1 MFRIFGHYIPK
12 SLFLLGS
19 TENLI
24 LLLSVYFS
32 ISLGASVTGID
43 TPIWPKALLFSV
55 VMILV
60 MTAMGLYQHITED
73 DTTLV
78 FTRIL
83 LSFLL
88 GVVLLTFIYK
98 MVPELFFGR
107 NVFLLAVLSSFFGII
122 SCRLV
127 WHLRQDQL
135 LTQNTLVIGAGKKA
149 EQLERLNRMGNAGV
163 TISGYLNIEGSGPR
177 MIKDDR
183 IFDVDPDLTNLS
195 KIIADHHIRE
205 IVIALD
211 ERRKFIPIDRI
222 LDCKMRGVRVIDVN
236 TFLERQLG
244 KICLK
249 TLHPSSL
256 IFTEGFIQNEAK
268 TFIKRVFDV
277 TVSSIILLLA
287 LPVML
292 VTVLA
297 ILIESGGRGSI
308 IYRQQ
313 RVGAN
318 GNIFSIY
325 KFRSMRENAEV
336 DGKAVWASKNDARVT
351 AVGKF
356 IRKTRI
362 DELPQ
367 LINVLKGDMSFVG
380 PRPERPEFVENLS
393 REIPFYSLRH
403 HVKPGITGW
412 AQICYPYGANV
423 DDAREKLQYDLYY
436 LKNNTIFLDVL
447 ILIQTAA
454 VILLC
459 KGAR

>member
-43 TPIWPKALLFSV
+43 TPIWPKALLFSI

-127 WHLRQDQL
+127 WHLRQDHI

-195 KIIADHHIRE
+195 KIIADNHIRE

-292 VTVLA
+292 VTALA

-318 GNIFSIY
+318 GKIFSIY
-325 KFRSMRENAEV
+325 KFRSMRENAEI
-336 DGKAVWASKNDARVT
+336 DGKAVWASKNDVRVT

-436 LKNNTIFLDVL
+436 LKNNTIFLDLL

>member
-43 TPIWPKALLFSV
+43 TPIWPKALLFSI

-127 WHLRQDQL
+127 WHLRQDHI

-183 IFDVDPDLTNLS
+183 IFDIDPDLTNLS
-195 KIIADHHIRE
+195 KIIADNHIRK

-222 LDCKMRGVRVIDVN
+222 LDCKMRGVRVVDVN

-292 VTVLA
+292 VTALA

-318 GNIFSIY
+318 GKTFSIY
-325 KFRSMRENAEV
+325 KFRSMQENAEV

-436 LKNNTIFLDVL
+436 LKNNTIFLDLL

-459 KGAR
+459 RGAR

>member
-12 SLFLLGS
+12 TLLLLGS

-24 LLLSVYFS
+24 LLISVYFS
-32 ISLGASVTGID
+32 ISIGASVSVID
-43 TPIWPKALLFSV
+43 APIWPKALLFSV
-55 VMILV
+55 VMLLV

-73 DTTLV
+73 DTALI

-83 LSFLL
+83 LSFFL

-98 MVPELFFGR
+98 LFPEFFFGK

-122 SCRLV
+122 SCRMI
-127 WHLRQDQL
+127 WHLRQDNL
-135 LTQNTLVIGAGKKA
+135 LKQSTLVIGAGKKA
-149 EQLERLNRMGNAGV
+149 DQLERLNRMGNSGIRIV
-163 TISGYLNIEGSGPR
+163 GYLNIEGSGPKV
-177 MIKDDR
+177 IKDER
-183 IFDVDPDLTNLS
+183 IFDVDQEMSNLS
-195 KIIADHHIRE
+195 SVISDNNIRE

-211 ERRKFIPIDRI
+211 ERRNFIPIERI
-222 LDCKMRGVRVIDVN
+222 LDCKMRGVRVIDIN
-236 TFLERQLG
+236 SFLERQLG

-256 IFTEGFIQNEAK
+256 IFTEGFVQGEFK
-268 TFIKRVFDV
+268 SFIKRLFDISASV
-277 TVSSIILLLA
+277 IMLLLT

-292 VTVLA
+292 VAALA
-297 ILIESGGRGSI
+297 IMIESKGHGSI
-308 IYRQQ
+308 IYNQR

-318 GNIFSIY
+318 GKPFNIY
-325 KFRSMRENAEV
+325 KFRSMQENAES
-336 DGKAVWASKNDARVT
+336 DGKAVWASKNDSRVT
-351 AVGKF
+351 SVGKF
-356 IRKTRI
+356 LRKTRI

-380 PRPERPEFVENLS
+380 PRPERPEFVENLTK
-393 REIPFYSLRH
+393 EIPYYSLRH

-412 AQICYPYGANV
+412 AQICYPYGANIN
-423 DDAREKLQYDLYY
+423 DAREKHQYDLYY
-436 LKNNTIFLDVL
+436 LKNNTIFLDLL

-454 VILLC
+454 VIMLC

>member
-12 SLFLLGS
+12 TLFLLGS

-24 LLLSVYFS
+24 LLISVYFS
-32 ISLGASVTGID
+32 ISLGASVSVLD
-43 TPIWPKALLFSV
+43 TPIWPKALLFSA
-55 VMILV
+55 VMLVV

-78 FTRIL
+78 LTRVL

-88 GVVLLTFIYK
+88 GVALLTLIYK
-98 MVPELFFGR
+98 LVPDFFFGR

-122 SCRLV
+122 TCRMV
-127 WHLRQDQL
+127 WHLRQDNL
-135 LTQNTLVIGAGKKA
+135 LKQNTLVIGAGNKA

-163 TISGYLNIEGSGPR
+163 NITGYLDIEGSGPTR
-177 MIKDDR
+177 IKNER
-183 IFDVDPDLTNLS
+183 IFDVDADLANLAS
-195 KIIADHHIRE
+195 IISDNNIRE

-211 ERRKFIPIDRI
+211 ERRKMVPIDRI

-236 TFLERQLG
+236 SFLERQLG

-256 IFTEGFIQNEAK
+256 IFTEGFLQGEFK
-268 TFIKRVFDV
+268 SFVKRVFDV
-277 TVSSIILLLA
+277 NVSLL
-287 LPVML
+287 ML
-292 VTVLA
+292 VVCLPIMLLTALA
-297 ILIESGGRGSI
+297 ILVESHFRGSI
-308 IYRQQ
+308 FYSQE

-318 GNIFSIY
+318 GQTFKIY
-325 KFRSMRENAEV
+325 KFRSMREDAEAG
-336 DGKAVWASKNDARVT
+336 GKAIWASKNDTRVT
-351 AVGKF
+351 SIGKF

-367 LINVLKGDMSFVG
+367 LFNVLKGDMSFVG
-380 PRPERPEFVENLS
+380 PRPERPEFVEDLAK
-393 REIPFYSLRH
+393 EIPFYSLRH

-423 DDAREKLQYDLYY
+423 NDAREKLQYDLYY
-436 LKNNTIFLDVL
+436 LKNNTVFLDML
-447 ILIQTAA
+447 IMIQTAA

>member
-12 SLFLLGS
+12 TLFLLGS

-32 ISLGASVTGID
+32 ISIGASVSVMD

-55 VMILV
+55 VMLVV

-73 DTTLV
+73 DTALV
-78 FTRIL
+78 LTRIM
-83 LSFLL
+83 LSFFL

-98 MVPELFFGR
+98 LAPDFFFGR

-122 SCRLV
+122 TCRMI
-127 WHLRQDQL
+127 WHLRQDSL
-135 LTQNTLVIGAGKKA
+135 LKQNTLVIGAGSKA
-149 EQLERLNRMGNAGV
+149 EQLERLNRMGNSGV
-163 TISGYLNIEGSGPR
+163 QIIGYLDIEGSGPKL
-177 MIKDDR
+177 IKQDR
-183 IFDVDPDLTNLS
+183 IFDIDQELTNLS
-195 KIIADHHIRE
+195 KIISDNNIRE

-236 TFLERQLG
+236 SFLERQLG

-256 IFTEGFIQNEAK
+256 IFTEGFLQGEFK
-268 TFIKRVFDV
+268 SFIKRIFDV
-277 TVSSIILLLA
+277 TVSMTILLLT
-287 LPVML
+287 LPIMFL
-292 VTVLA
+292 TVLA
-297 ILIESGGRGSI
+297 IMIESKGRGSI
-308 IYRQQ
+308 FYSQE

-318 GNIFSIY
+318 GKLFRIF
-325 KFRSMRENAEV
+325 KFRSMQENAESN
-336 DGKAVWASKNDARVT
+336 GAVWASKNDARVT
-351 AVGKF
+351 NVGKF

-380 PRPERPEFVENLS
+380 PRPERPEFVEDLAK
-393 REIPFYSLRH
+393 EIPFYALRH

-423 DDAREKLQYDLYY
+423 NDAREKLQYDLYY
-436 LKNNTIFLDVL
+436 LKNNTVFLDLL
-447 ILIQTAA
+447 IMIQTAA
-454 VILLC
+454 VIFLC

>member
-292 VTVLA
+292 ATVLA

>member
-12 SLFLLGS
+12 TLFLLGS

-24 LLLSVYFS
+24 LLFSVYFS
-32 ISLGASVTGID
+32 ISIGASVSIMD

-55 VMILV
+55 VMLLV
-60 MTAMGLYQHITED
+60 MTAMGLYQHISED
-73 DTTLV
+73 DTALV

-83 LSFLL
+83 LSFFL

-98 MVPELFFGR
+98 LIPDLFFGR

-122 SCRLV
+122 TCRLV
-127 WHLRQDQL
+127 WQLRQDDL
-135 LTQNTLVIGAGKKA
+135 LSQNTLVLGAGKKA
-149 EQLERLNRMGNAGV
+149 EQLERLNRMGNEGV
-163 TISGYLNIEGSGPR
+163 HIIGYLDIEGSGPR
-177 MIKDDR
+177 VINNDR
-183 IFDVDPDLTNLS
+183 VFEVDPELSNLCQV
-195 KIIADHHIRE
+195 IADNNIRE

-211 ERRKFIPIDRI
+211 ERRNSIPIERV

-236 TFLERQLG
+236 SFLERQLG

-256 IFTEGFIQNEAK
+256 IFTEGFMQGEFRS
-268 TFIKRVFDV
+268 FIKRVFDI
-277 TVSSIILLLA
+277 TVSLTILTLTMPIMLLTA
-287 LPVML
+287 
-292 VTVLA
+292 LA
-297 ILIESGGRGSI
+297 ILVESGGRGSI
-308 IYRQQ
+308 IYSQERIGTNN
-313 RVGAN
+313 RR
-318 GNIFSIY
+318 FKIY
-325 KFRSMRENAEV
+325 KFRSMQENAEV
-336 DGKAVWASKNDARVT
+336 DGKPVWASKNDSRVT
-351 AVGKF
+351 TVGKI

-380 PRPERPEFVENLS
+380 PRPERPEFVENLTQ
-393 REIPFYSLRH
+393 EIPFYSLRH

-423 DDAREKLQYDLYY
+423 NDAREKLQYDLYY
-436 LKNNTIFLDVL
+436 LKNNTIFLDLL

>member
-12 SLFLLGS
+12 TLLLLGS

-24 LLLSVYFS
+24 LLISVYFS
-32 ISLGASVTGID
+32 ISIGASVSVID

-55 VMILV
+55 VMLLV
-60 MTAMGLYQHITED
+60 MTAMGLYQHISED
-73 DTTLV
+73 DTALV

-98 MVPELFFGR
+98 LVPEFFFGR
-107 NVFLLAVLSSFFGII
+107 NVFLLAVLCSFFGII
-122 SCRLV
+122 TCRLV
-127 WHLRQDQL
+127 WHLRQDSL
-135 LTQNTLVIGAGKKA
+135 LKQNTLVIGAGSKA
-149 EQLERLNRMGNAGV
+149 DQLERLNRMGNAGV
-163 TISGYLNIEGSGPR
+163 QIIGYLNIEGSGPKV
-177 MIKDDR
+177 IKDER
-183 IFDVDPDLTNLS
+183 IFDVDEDLSNLS
-195 KIIADHHIRE
+195 RIISDNNIRE

-211 ERRKFIPIDRI
+211 ERRKYIPIDKI
-222 LDCKMRGVRVIDVN
+222 LDCKMRGIRVIDVN

-256 IFTEGFIQNEAK
+256 IFTEGFIQGELK
-268 TFIKRVFDV
+268 SFIKRMFDV
-277 TVSSIILLLA
+277 SVSLGILLLTLPIIA
-287 LPVML
+287 LTAV
-292 VTVLA
+292 A
-297 ILIESGGRGSI
+297 ILMESGGRGSI
-308 IYRQQ
+308 IYSQK

-318 GNIFSIY
+318 GKTFNIY
-325 KFRSMRENAEV
+325 KFRSMKENAEG
-336 DGKAVWASKNDARVT
+336 DGKAVWASKNDSRVT
-351 AVGKF
+351 TIGRF

-380 PRPERPEFVENLS
+380 PRPERPEFVEGLS
-393 REIPFYSLRH
+393 KEIPFYSLRH

-423 DDAREKLQYDLYY
+423 NDAREKLQYDLYY
-436 LKNNTIFLDVL
+436 LKNNTIFLDIL